1 MQSYADGNFLIANK
15 LYCQGTL
22 APTKKLL
29 LLLLNRFSRVQL
41 CATPQTAAQQALP
54 SLGFSYKQPYAD
66 KMDNLE
72 ETDKFLEKY
81 SLSRLN
87 QEDIFRGYEQTNPKE

>member
-1 MQSYADGNFLIANK
+1 
-15 LYCQGTL
+15 
-22 APTKKLL
+22 
-29 LLLLNRFSRVQL
+29 
-41 CATPQTAAQQALP
+41 
-54 SLGFSYKQPYAD
+54 
-66 KMDNLE
+66 MDNLE